1 MTIHITDQALEELQ
15 SAYDWLAEYSKFA
28 AEQWKS
34 RFIIALAKLEHLAES
49 CPLAPE
55 AEDLNIQLKQYI
67 IGKRRGRYRVLFVV
81 QNDEIRILRIRHGSM
96 DFLNKM
102 DHDEG

>member
-1 MTIHITDQALEELQ
+1 MKIHITDHALEELQ

-34 RFIIALAKLEHLAES
+34 RFTTALAKLEHLAES

-55 AEDLNIQLKQYI
+55 AESLNIQLRQYI
-67 IGKRRGRYRVLFVV
+67 IGKRRGRYRVLFVILA
-81 QNDEIRILRIRHGSM
+81 DEVHILRIRHGSM

-102 DHDEG
+102 NQDEN